1 VIHGLRLRPLLAVA
15 LIGVP
20 AWLAPPVQAQQT
32 TTKPAA
38 PPAQAQQ
45 TKAKPAVPRAHAAA
59 AQAQQAKAKPAA
71 PPVEAAATPAPV
83 HDEGTL
89 EVTSDRDLEWLQ
101 QDHAYVARGNAVAK
115 RGTVT
120 LMGDT
125 LIAYYR
131 PLNAPSTPVK
141 EKAAHPGTA
150 QQSGFDSSNTEIW
163 RVVAEGKVHV
173 ISEDKDA
180 WGDRAEYDK
189 DKAVIVLTGA
199 ALKATTLEDTITAR
213 DSLEYWQDQDL
224 AVARGN
230 AKIVKVN
237 GDTLAGDLIGGHFV
251 KDEHGTSVLKT
262 IESKGNVVVTTPTD
276 IVHGDE
282 GVYDVPAKRTVLFGN
297 VIATH
302 GENVISG
309 ASSEVNMDTGISQ
322 VFPGANGRVTA
333 VFPRQSTSATQET
346 ASNGKR

>member
-1 VIHGLRLRPLLAVA
+1 MA
-15 LIGVP
+15 LIAALASP
-20 AWLAPPVQAQQT
+20 AY
-32 TTKPAA
+32 
-38 PPAQAQQ
+38 AQQ
-45 TKAKPAVPRAHAAA
+45 TKAKPP
-59 AQAQQAKAKPAA
+59 A
-71 PPVEAAATPAPV
+71 PPPA

-89 EVTSDRDLEWLQ
+89 EVTADRDLEWLQ

-120 LMGDT
+120 LIADT

-131 PLNAPSTPVK
+131 PLTAPTTPVK
-141 EKAAHPGTA
+141 QEKAAHPGTA
-150 QQSGFDSSNTEIW
+150 QQSGFDSGNTEIW

-189 DKAVIVLTGA
+189 DKSVIVLTGA

-213 DSLEYWQDQDL
+213 DSLEYWQDQDM

-237 GDTLAGDLIGGHFV
+237 GNTLAGDLIGGHFV
-251 KDEHGTSVLKT
+251 KDAHGTSVLKT
-262 IESKGNVVVTTPTD
+262 IESKGNVVVTTATD

-282 GVYDVPAKRTVLFGN
+282 GVYDLAAKRTVLFGN

-302 GENVISG
+302 GENVIKG
-309 ASSEVNMDTGISQ
+309 ASADVNMDTGVSQ
-322 VFPGANGRVTA
+322 VFPGANQKVIA
-333 VFPRQSTSATQET
+333 VFQRQSNPAKPET
-346 ASNGKR
+346 ASSGKK

>member
-1 VIHGLRLRPLLAVA
+1 MKRGLHLRPLLAVL
-15 LIGVP
+15 LIGLGATCV
-20 AWLAPPVQAQQT
+20 
-32 TTKPAA
+32 AA
-38 PPAQAQQ
+38 EP
-45 TKAKPAVPRAHAAA
+45 AKPK
-59 AQAQQAKAKPAA
+59 AQTAPAKAASGQPS
-71 PPVEAAATPAPV
+71 T

-131 PLNAPSTPVK
+131 PLNTPAAPAK
-141 EKAAHPGTA
+141 EKAPHPGA
-150 QQSGFDSSNTEIW
+150 VQQSGFDSGNTEIW

-189 DKAVIVLTGA
+189 DKSVIVLTGS

-213 DSLEYWQDQDL
+213 DSLEYWQDQDM
-224 AVARGN
+224 AVARGD
-230 AKIVKVN
+230 AKVVKVN
-237 GDTLAGDLIGGHFV
+237 GNTLAGDLIGGHFA
-251 KDEHGTSVLKT
+251 KDAHGTSVLKT
-262 IESKGNVVVTTPTD
+262 IEAKGNVVVTTLTD

-282 GVYDVPAKRTVLFGN
+282 GVYDIAAKRTVLFGN
-297 VIATH
+297 VRATH
-302 GENVISG
+302 GQNTIEG
-309 ASSEVNMDTGISQ
+309 ASADVNMDTGISQ
-322 VFPGANGRVTA
+322 VFPGPGQRVHA
-333 VFPRQSTSATQET
+333 VFERESVQKPATGEKHQ
-346 ASNGKR
+346 

>member
-1 VIHGLRLRPLLAVA
+1 VKPKAKLTV
-15 LIGVP
+15 
-20 AWLAPPVQAQQT
+20 
-32 TTKPAA
+32 PAA
-38 PPAQAQQ
+38 P
-45 TKAKPAVPRAHAAA
+45 A
-59 AQAQQAKAKPAA
+59 AQPDARKP
-71 PPVEAAATPAPV
+71 TS

-131 PLNAPSTPVK
+131 PLNTPNAPTK
-141 EKAAHPGTA
+141 EKAAHPGA
-150 QQSGFDSSNTEIW
+150 VQQGGFDSGNTEIW

-189 DKAVIVLTGA
+189 DKSVIVLTGS

-213 DSLEYWQDQDL
+213 DSLEYWQDQDM
-224 AVARGN
+224 AVARGD

-237 GDTLAGDLIGGHFV
+237 GNTLAGDLVGGHFA
-251 KDEHGTSVLKT
+251 KDAHGTSVLKT
-262 IESKGNVVVTTPTD
+262 IESRGNVVVTTASD

-282 GVYDVPAKRTVLFGN
+282 GVYDIAAKRTVLFGN
-297 VIATH
+297 VRATH
-302 GENVISG
+302 GQNTIEG
-309 ASSEVNMDTGISQ
+309 ASADVNMDTGVSQ
-322 VFPGANGRVTA
+322 VFPGPGQRVHAVFERESAQKPANG
-333 VFPRQSTSATQET
+333 E
-346 ASNGKR
+346 KHK

>member
-1 VIHGLRLRPLLAVA
+1 VKRGLHLVSLLAVS
-15 LIGVP
+15 LIGLSTAYAATEP
-20 AWLAPPVQAQQT
+20 AKPKVKVTA
-32 TTKPAA
+32 PAA
-38 PPAQAQQ
+38 PPA
-45 TKAKPAVPRAHAAA
+45 PA
-59 AQAQQAKAKPAA
+59 AQPETGKP
-71 PPVEAAATPAPV
+71 T

-131 PLNAPSTPVK
+131 PLNAPNTPTK
-141 EKAAHPGTA
+141 EKAAHPGA
-150 QQSGFDSSNTEIW
+150 VQQGGFDSGNTEIW

-189 DKAVIVLTGA
+189 DKSVIVLTGG

-213 DSLEYWQDQDL
+213 DSLEYWQDQDM
-224 AVARGN
+224 AVARGD

-237 GDTLAGDLIGGHFV
+237 GNTLAGDLVGGHFA
-251 KDEHGTSVLKT
+251 KDAHGTSVLKT
-262 IESKGNVVVTTPTD
+262 IESKGNVVVTTATD

-282 GVYDVPAKRTVLFGN
+282 GVYDIAAKRTVLFGN
-297 VIATH
+297 VRATH
-302 GENVISG
+302 GQNTIEG
-309 ASSEVNMDTGISQ
+309 ASADVNMDTGVSQ
-322 VFPGANGRVTA
+322 VFPGPGQRVHA
-333 VFPRQSTSATQET
+333 VFERESAQKPATGE
-346 ASNGKR
+346 KHK

>member
-1 VIHGLRLRPLLAVA
+1 MRLALAKLGLPLRPLLAVA
-15 LIGVP
+15 LVGASVCVVP
-20 AWLAPPVQAQQT
+20 TTDAEQT
-32 TTKPAA
+32 KTKPMKPAA
-38 PPAQAQQ
+38 PAPVPPPAQAAPSQ
-45 TKAKPAVPRAHAAA
+45 PSG
-59 AQAQQAKAKPAA
+59 QAS
-71 PPVEAAATPAPV
+71 T

-120 LMGDT
+120 LLGDT

-131 PLNAPSTPVK
+131 PLKAPSTPPPQ

-150 QQSGFDSSNTEIW
+150 QQTGFDSSNTEIW
-163 RVVAEGKVHV
+163 RVVAEGHVHM

-189 DKAVIVLTGA
+189 DKSVTVLTGS
-199 ALKATTLEDTITAR
+199 ALKATTLEETVTAR
-213 DSLEYWQDQDL
+213 DSLEYWQDQDM

-237 GDTLAGDLIGGHFV
+237 GNTLAGDLIGGHFV
-251 KDEHGTSVLKT
+251 KDAHGTSVLKT
-262 IESKGNVVVTTPTD
+262 IESKGNVVITTATD

-282 GVYDVPAKRTVLFGN
+282 GVYELAAKRTVLFGN
-297 VIATH
+297 VVATH
-302 GENVISG
+302 GDNVIQG
-309 ASSEVNMDTGISQ
+309 ASAEVNMDTGISQ
-322 VFPGANGRVTA
+322 VFPGPGTRVNA
-333 VFPRQSTSATQET
+333 VFKRQSSSANQQT
-346 ASNGKR
+346 AADNKKN

>member
-1 VIHGLRLRPLLAVA
+1 MRQRSRLRPLLAV
-15 LIGVP
+15 L
-20 AWLAPPVQAQQT
+20 LAGMSACLV
-32 TTKPAA
+32 
-38 PPAQAQQ
+38 PPAHAEQ
-45 TKAKPAVPRAHAAA
+45 TKAKPA
-59 AQAQQAKAKPAA
+59 KPVATPTATLPAVQAA
-71 PPVEAAATPAPV
+71 PGQPPA

-101 QDHAYVARGNAVAK
+101 LDHAYIARGNAVAK

-131 PLNAPSTPVK
+131 PLNPTSAPVK

-150 QQSGFDSSNTEIW
+150 QQSGFDSGNTEIW

-189 DKAVIVLTGA
+189 DKSVIVLTGSK
-199 ALKATTLEDTITAR
+199 LKATTLEDTITAR
-213 DSLEYWQDQDL
+213 DSLEYWQDQDM
-224 AVARGN
+224 AVARGD

-276 IVHGDE
+276 VVHGDE
-282 GVYDVPAKRTVLFGN
+282 GVYDVPAKHTVLFGN

-302 GENVISG
+302 GQNVIKG
-309 ASSEVNMDTGISQ
+309 ASADVNMDTGISQ
-322 VFPGANGRVTA
+322 VFPGANQRVFA
-333 VFPRQSTSATQET
+333 VFQRQSNPTKPET
-346 ASNGKR
+346 ASSGKK

>member
-1 VIHGLRLRPLLAVA
+1 VRQRSRLRPFLAVL
-15 LIGVP
+15 LIGMSACAVP
-20 AWLAPPVQAQQT
+20 SAHGE
-32 TTKPAA
+32 
-38 PPAQAQQ
+38 Q
-45 TKAKPAVPRAHAAA
+45 TKAKPA
-59 AQAQQAKAKPAA
+59 KPAA
-71 PPVEAAATPAPV
+71 APAAASPAQAAPGQPPA

-89 EVTSDRDLEWLQ
+89 EVTSDHDLEWLQ
-101 QDHAYVARGNAVAK
+101 LDHAYVARGNAVAK

-131 PLNAPSTPVK
+131 PLNAPSAPVK

-150 QQSGFDSSNTEIW
+150 QQSGFDSGNTEIW
-163 RVVAEGKVHV
+163 RVVAEGRVHV

-189 DKAVIVLTGA
+189 DKSVIVLTGGK
-199 ALKATTLEDTITAR
+199 LKATTLEDTITAR
-213 DSLEYWQDQDL
+213 DSLEYWQDQDM
-224 AVARGN
+224 AVARGD

-282 GVYDVPAKRTVLFGN
+282 GVYDVPAKHTVLFGN

-302 GENVISG
+302 GENVIKG
-309 ASSEVNMDTGISQ
+309 ASADVNMDTGISQ
-322 VFPGANGRVTA
+322 VFPGTNQRVFA
-333 VFPRQSTSATQET
+333 VFQRQSNPTKPET
-346 ASNGKR
+346 APGGKK

>member
-1 VIHGLRLRPLLAVA
+1 MRHGLRLRPLLAVVM
-15 LIGVP
+15 IGVP
-20 AWLAPPVQAQQT
+20 ACL
-32 TTKPAA
+32 
-38 PPAQAQQ
+38 
-45 TKAKPAVPRAHAAA
+45 VPSAHAE
-59 AQAQQAKAKPAA
+59 QTKAKPAA
-71 PPVEAAATPAPV
+71 PPVQASASPPPA

-131 PLNAPSTPVK
+131 PLNAPSAPAK
-141 EKAAHPGTA
+141 EKAARPGTA
-150 QQSGFDSSNTEIW
+150 QQSGFDSGNTEIW

-189 DKAVIVLTGA
+189 DKSVIVLTGA

-213 DSLEYWQDQDL
+213 DSLEYWQDQDM

-237 GDTLAGDLIGGHFV
+237 GNTLAGDLIGGHFA
-251 KDEHGTSVLKT
+251 KDAHGTSTLKT
-262 IESKGNVVVTTPTD
+262 IESKGNVVVTTATD
-276 IVHGDE
+276 VVHGDE
-282 GVYDVPAKRTVLFGN
+282 GVYDLAAKRTVLFGN
-297 VIATH
+297 VSATH
-302 GENVISG
+302 GENIIKG
-309 ASSEVNMDTGISQ
+309 ASAEVNMDTGVSQ
-322 VFPGANGRVTA
+322 VFPGVNQRVIA
-333 VFPRQSTSATQET
+333 VFQRQSTSTKQET
-346 ASNGKR
+346 APSGKQ

>member
-1 VIHGLRLRPLLAVA
+1 MRQRSRLRPLLAVLLVGMSA
-15 LIGVP
+15 YIV
-20 AWLAPPVQAQQT
+20 
-32 TTKPAA
+32 
-38 PPAQAQQ
+38 PPAHAEQ
-45 TKAKPAVPRAHAAA
+45 TKAKPAKPAAA
-59 AQAQQAKAKPAA
+59 PAA
-71 PPVEAAATPAPV
+71 PPPVQAAPAQPPA

-101 QDHAYVARGNAVAK
+101 LDHAYVARGNAVAK

-125 LIAYYR
+125 LIAFYR
-131 PLNAPSTPVK
+131 PLNPQSAPAK
-141 EKAAHPGTA
+141 EKAARPGTA
-150 QQSGFDSSNTEIW
+150 QQSGFDSGNTEIW
-163 RVVAEGKVHV
+163 RVVAEGNVHV

-189 DKAVIVLTGA
+189 DKSVIVLTGSK
-199 ALKATTLEDTITAR
+199 LKATTLEDTIFAR
-213 DSLEYWQDQDL
+213 DSLEYWQDQDM

-230 AKIVKVN
+230 AKILKVN

-276 IVHGDE
+276 VVHGDE
-282 GVYDVPAKRTVLFGN
+282 GVYDVPAKHTILFGN

-302 GENVISG
+302 GENVIKG
-309 ASSEVNMDTGISQ
+309 ASADVNMDTGISQ
-322 VFPGANGRVTA
+322 VFPGANQRVFA
-333 VFPRQSTSATQET
+333 VFQRQSTSAKPET
-346 ASNGKR
+346 APGGKK